1 LGLQWTW
8 IVGSG
13 EDFLGSPPVTEER
26 VLALDSAAGA
36 DHGTQRR
43 VAHSDPEILGGTP
56 VFVGTRVPL
65 RNLIDYPRT
74 GHSLDEFLDAFPS
87 VSREQANVLAAM
99 HAGRTPRVRSRSP
112 RTRSIVGFVFS
123 GGVMQRVV
131 HSDPEILGG
140 TPVFVGTRV
149 PVKNLIDYL
158 EAGDS
163 LDEFLDAFPSVTR
176 EQAIAALELARE
188 ALLSSARA
196 A

>member
-1 LGLQWTW
+1 
-8 IVGSG
+8 
-13 EDFLGSPPVTEER
+13 
-26 VLALDSAAGA
+26 
-36 DHGTQRR
+36 
-43 VAHSDPEILGGTP
+43 
-56 VFVGTRVPL
+56 
-65 RNLIDYPRT
+65 
-74 GHSLDEFLDAFPS
+74 
-87 VSREQANVLAAM
+87 
-99 HAGRTPRVRSRSP
+99 
-112 RTRSIVGFVFS
+112 
-123 GGVMQRVV
+123 MQRVV